1 MIKTFIRNF
10 FKKVEE
16 TDTFIRQEE
25 MIDGKAFK
33 YQTYKFRNGSVR
45 VNAHDTITA
54 TIDTNDENFSVTEK
68 IGKEIE
74 LDTVVIFRAKEAF
87 GMTECVGACFGKSK

>member
-33 YQTYKFRNGSVR
+33 Y
-45 VNAHDTITA
+45 
-54 TIDTNDENFSVTEK
+54 
-68 IGKEIE
+68 
-74 LDTVVIFRAKEAF
+74 
-87 GMTECVGACFGKSK
+87 